1 MIKVK
6 DLAIE
11 LSIKLG
17 DPRTDAGDG
26 TLFYSEDRLRYLSR
40 GYGKLVRTL
49 SMAMRKY
56 KPGFVLPLIPFNK
69 KPSLTQLYLS
79 LGPHTFEK
87 PFIIIEEVIM
97 TIAGSGKTPGK
108 QILASRLAAT
118 NYNQVRFGL
127 DETNKASKDNI
138 FYTVM
143 NNQLYILPDEADSH
157 YTAIDAMGI
166 EDIEVF
172 KIEDNVPIDRTY
184 VDMLITFA
192 AIEAMNDLPNSQKVQ
207 LYRGE
212 LIDQVSVIAN
222 YTNLME
228 RNEGDIGNG

>member
-26 TLFYSEDRLRYLSR
+26 ILFYSEDRLRYLSR
-40 GYGKLVRTL
+40 GYGKLVRVL

-56 KPGFVLPLIPFNK
+56 KPGFVLPLIPFNLK
-69 KPSLTQLYLS
+69 GDPGNVGGGNLTK
-79 LGPHTFEK
+79 GPYTFDK
-87 PFIIIEEVIM
+87 PFITIEEVIV
-97 TIAGSGKTPGK
+97 TTAGKSSKKELTSK
-108 QILASRLAAT
+108 LVAA
-118 NYNQVRFGL
+118 NYNQAKFGL
-127 DETNKASKDNI
+127 DETNKPSASNI

-143 NNQLYILPDEADSH
+143 SNKLYILPDGDDLYKE
-157 YTAIDAMGI
+157 IDAMGV
-166 EDIEVF
+166 EDIGVF

>member
-56 KPGFVLPLIPFNK
+56 KPGFVLPLVPFFMK
-69 KPSLTQLYLS
+69 AAADEDYLP
-79 LGPHTFEK
+79 LGPHTFK
-87 PFIIIEEVIM
+87 DPFVAIEEVIM
-97 TIAGSGKTPGK
+97 TIKPKSGKNEQK
-108 QILASRLAAT
+108 LASKLDAK
-118 NYNQVRFGL
+118 NYNQVRFDL
-127 DETNKASKDNI
+127 DETNKASADNI
-138 FYTVM
+138 YYTVM
-143 NNQLYILPDEADSH
+143 NNKLYILPDKADSH
-157 YTAIDAMGI
+157 YAAIDAMGVK
-166 EDIEVF
+166 DISVLKLDDE
-172 KIEDNVPIDRTY
+172 VPIDRTY

-192 AIEAMNDLPNSQKVQ
+192 AIEAMNDLPNAQKVQ

-228 RNEGDIGNG
+228 RNEGDIGSG